1 MEERKLTEKESLALI
16 TEMIRNTKNRMQVGD
31 GNILLIWG
39 YVTVA
44 VAIIVYAVLMLTAEP
59 LWNWLWFLI
68 LAIGYPLLL
77 KEKRRQKSVPAAKTY
92 VDKVSAGIWN
102 TVGALAFIGV
112 LLCFVFMFW
121 GYNCWIIMMIYAFII
136 VGYGCVCQGI
146 VIQERSLVAGGM
158 FSIIDGSVVTCC
170 AICQIPLT
178 VNWVLPL
185 YIIAFVLMTIIPGHI
200 INRKA
205 LKSCRKN

>member
-1 MEERKLTEKESLALI
+1 MEERRLTEKESLTLI
-16 TEMIRNTKNRMQVGD
+16 AEMIQNTKNKLRVSD
-31 GNILLIWG
+31 GNVLLIWG
-39 YVTVA
+39 YVTVIT
-44 VAIIVYAVLMLTAEP
+44 AIIVYAALILTAEP
-59 LWNWLWFLI
+59 LCNLLWVLI
-68 LAIGYPLLL
+68 PVIGYPLLL
-77 KEKRRQKSVPAAKTY
+77 KEKRRQKSVPTAKTY
-92 VDKVSAGIWN
+92 IDKVSAGIWN
-102 TVGALAFIGV
+102 SVGALAFIGV
-112 LLCFVFMFW
+112 LLCLAFMFY
-121 GYNCWIIMMIYAFII
+121 GYHCWIIMMIYAFII